1 MIYYNFL
8 ILSIR
13 TDWFIVSK
21 LSMACIKQK
30 SIFDLPDEVI
40 EKIFSFLSF
49 NDLFKLSKEGK
60 RLEGCVK
67 RVSKRKPF
75 SKSIH

>member
-1 MIYYNFL
+1 
-8 ILSIR
+8 
-13 TDWFIVSK
+13 
-21 LSMACIKQK
+21 MACIKQK

-49 NDLFKLSKEGK
+49 NDLFKLRKEGK

-67 RVSKRKPF
+67 RVSKRKSF
-75 SKSIH
+75 SKCIH